1 MDLYIKVITVRAGS
15 SDPES
20 ARLEPCPPDVD
31 PATVQ
36 SYLTGK
42 FGEPLR
48 LVWTSTSHR
57 PRVDIGWVF
66 AGGPAARTDTAHEI
80 LCIPT
85 LIAEDGTLQHMFEV
99 QADQRQQ
106 FEQLAASGA
115 FDSHQVITAPRRDYR
130 QTAGAGQP
138 ASDSRAPRAEGAGSP
153 GDWQDQLHQ
162 TLTQIADDTGATLHA
177 YPRPGPAVRRVVL
190 RDTRDARGTQL
201 ETAQIEADGT
211 LRIIGHDQGPG
222 VTEFF
227 GPGIT
232 SYEWIYTVQPD
243 RVASLNALAGGLP
256 GDDPLGTLAAH
267 YNESGGHIS
276 DLLANP
282 QVAADFSNWAS

>member
-1 MDLYIKVITVRAGS
+1 MDMYIKVITVPAGT
-15 SDPES
+15 SDPVD
-20 ARLEPCPPDVD
+20 ARLEPCPPDVE

-48 LVWTSTSHR
+48 LVWTSTIRH

-66 AGGPAARTDTAHEI
+66 PGSPATGTDAAQEI
-80 LCIPT
+80 LAIPT
-85 LIAEDGTLQHMFEV
+85 LIADDGTLQHMFEV

-115 FDSHQVITAPRRDYR
+115 LDSHQVITALPRDY
-130 QTAGAGQP
+130 QPAAGTAEP
-138 ASDSRAPRAEGAGSP
+138 ASDASAARTGGTSNP
-153 GDWQDQLHQ
+153 GGWQDQLHQ
-162 TLTQIADDTGATLHA
+162 TLTQIARDTGATLHP
-177 YPRPGPAVRRVVL
+177 YPRPGPAVRRVQL

-201 ETAQIEADGT
+201 EAAQIEPDGT
-211 LRIIGHDQGPG
+211 LRIVGHDQGPG

-227 GPGIT
+227 GTGIT
-232 SYEWIYTVQPD
+232 SYEWIYTVPPD
-243 RVASLNALAGGLP
+243 RVASLTALAGGQP
-256 GDDPLGTLAAH
+256 GDDPLETLAAYYH
-267 YNESGGHIS
+267 QSRGHIS

-282 QVAADFSNWAS
+282 QVAADFSNWPS